1 MLADGTLPVSLLA
14 VAQVLRGC
22 FTAPSFETFTHL
34 LAGMVAARGPRT
46 VTGMLTGAGLS
57 RVWSH
62 HRVHRFFSRAAW
74 DPRKVGMALAG
85 AVIETLLPPG
95 ADVRVAVD
103 DTLLR
108 RLGRKIWAALWAHDG
123 SARSQ
128 DKIGFGN
135 TWVIAAILVD
145 LPFASR
151 PVALPVLARLWRGKA
166 TASRSELAL
175 AMVKDLKRVAG
186 PRILHVVAD
195 AAYHHP
201 EVAGLPAGITWTTR
215 LNHNATLLGLPPAP
229 TGKRGRPRKKG
240 DPLGSLV
247 QIAAGTTWRAVTVQ
261 RYGQTA
267 DVRLAE
273 RRVQW
278 YGPWKDLPV
287 RLILLRDSSR
297 YYDLALITTDLTTPV
312 EQIISRYAA
321 RWTIEVVFSQMRQNL
336 GVGQARNRTA
346 RAVERTVPFGLTVYT
361 LVNLWYARHGN
372 PTADVAAHRAL
383 SPWYTHKAE
392 VSFQDMTD
400 TLRRVIIAA
409 RFLPTS
415 PRQATN
421 EEILAV
427 TTAWA
432 QAA

>member
-1 MLADGTLPVSLLA
+1 MLAGSTLPVSLLA
-14 VAQVLRGC
+14 VAQVLCCC
-22 FTAPSFETFTHL
+22 FTASSFEVFTHL
-34 LAGMVAARGPRT
+34 LAGMVTTRGPRT

-57 RVWSH
+57 RSWSY
-62 HRVHRFFSRAAW
+62 HRAHRFFSRAAW
-74 DPRKVGMALAG
+74 DPRKVGLALAG
-85 AVIETLLPPG
+85 AVIEALVPAG
-95 ADVRVAVD
+95 ADVQVAVD

-108 RLGRKIWAALWAHDG
+108 RRGKKVWLALWTHDG

-135 TWVIAAILVD
+135 TWVVLAVLVD
-145 LPFASR
+145 LPFCSR
-151 PVALPVLARLWRGKA
+151 PVALPVLARLWRGKD
-166 TASRSELAL
+166 TASRCELAL
-175 AMVKDLKRVAG
+175 AMVKDLKGVAG
-186 PRILHVVAD
+186 QRVVHVVAD
-195 AAYHHP
+195 AAYHHRG
-201 EVAGLPAGITWTTR
+201 VAGLPVGVTWTTR
-215 LNHNATLLGLPPAP
+215 LAANAALLGPAP
-229 TGKRGRPRKKG
+229 ARTGKRGRPRKKG
-240 DPLGSLV
+240 SPLGSLA
-247 QIAAGTTWRAVTVQ
+247 QIAARATWRAVTVQ

-273 RRVQW
+273 QRVQW

-287 RLILLRDSSR
+287 RLILLRDTSK
-297 YYDLALITTDLTTPV
+297 YYDLAIITTDLTTPV
-312 EQIISRYAA
+312 EQIVHRYAS
-321 RWTIEVVFSQMRQNL
+321 RWSIEVVFSQRRQIL

-346 RAVERTVPFGLTVYT
+346 RAVERTVPFGLTVHT
-361 LVNLWYARHGN
+361 LVICWYARRGN
-372 PTADVAAHRAL
+372 PTADVAAHRTA
-383 SPWYTHKAE
+383 SPWYTRKTE

-409 RFLPTS
+409 RSTPRS

>member
-1 MLADGTLPVSLLA
+1 MPADSTLPVSLLA
-14 VAQVLRGC
+14 VAQVLRCC
-22 FTAPSFETFTHL
+22 FTAPSFEVFTHL
-34 LAGMVAARGPRT
+34 LAGMVVTRGPRT
-46 VTGMLTGAGLS
+46 VTGMLAGAGLS
-57 RVWSH
+57 RSWSH

-74 DPRKVGMALAG
+74 DPREVGLALAG
-85 AVIETLLPPG
+85 AVIAALVPDG
-95 ADVRVAVD
+95 APVAVAVD

-108 RLGRKIWAALWAHDG
+108 RRGRKVWSAWWTHDG

-128 DKIGFGN
+128 DKIGYGN
-135 TWVIAAILVD
+135 TWVVAAILVD
-145 LPFASR
+145 LPFCSR
-151 PVALPVLARLWRGKA
+151 PVALPVLARLWRGKD

-175 AMVKDLKRVAG
+175 AMVKDLKRIAG
-186 PRILHVVAD
+186 ERAVHVVAD

-201 EVAGLPAGITWTTR
+201 QVAALPAGITWTTR
-215 LNHNATLLGLPPAP
+215 LGATSALHGLPPAP

-247 QIAAGTTWRAVTVQ
+247 QIAAGATWRAVTVQ
-261 RYGQTA
+261 RYGQPA
-267 DVRLAE
+267 NVRVAE

-278 YGPWKDLPV
+278 YGPWKDLPC
-287 RLILLRDSSR
+287 RLILLRDTSK
-297 YYDLALITTDLTTPV
+297 YYDLALITTDLTTPI
-312 EQIISRYAA
+312 EDIISRYAS
-321 RWTIEVVFSQMRQNL
+321 RWSIEVVFSQMRQIL
-336 GVGQARNRTA
+336 GVGQARNRTP

-361 LVNLWYARHGN
+361 LVILWYARHGN
-372 PTADVAAHRAL
+372 PAADVTAHRLL
-383 SPWYTHKAE
+383 SPWYTRKTE
-392 VSFQDMTD
+392 PSFQDMTD

-409 RFLPTS
+409 RFTPTS

>member
-1 MLADGTLPVSLLA
+1 MLAGSTLPVSLLA

-22 FTAPSFETFTHL
+22 FTAPSFEVFTHL
-34 LAGMVAARGPRT
+34 LAGMVVTRGPRT

-57 RVWSH
+57 RMWSH
-62 HRVHRFFSRAAW
+62 HRVHRFFSRTAW
-74 DPRKVGMALAG
+74 DPRKVGLALAG
-85 AVIETLLPPG
+85 AVIDALVPDG
-95 ADVRVAVD
+95 APVRVAVD

-108 RLGRKIWAALWAHDG
+108 RRGKKVWAALWTHDG

-128 DKIGFGN
+128 DKIGYGN
-135 TWVIAAILVD
+135 TWVILAILVD

-151 PVALPVLARLWRGKA
+151 PVALPVLARLWRGSG
-166 TASRSELAL
+166 TASHSELAL
-175 AMVKDLKRVAG
+175 AMVKDLKRVVG
-186 PRILHVVAD
+186 QRILHVVAD

-201 EVAGLPAGITWTTR
+201 GVAGLPAGITWTTR
-215 LNHNATLLGLPPAP
+215 LAANAALHGLPPAR

-247 QIAAGTTWRAVTVQ
+247 QIAAGMTWRQVTVQ
-261 RYGQTA
+261 RYGQPA
-267 DVRLAE
+267 NVRLAE
-273 RRVQW
+273 RQVQW

-287 RLILLRDSSR
+287 RLILLRDTSK
-297 YYDLALITTDLTTPV
+297 YYDLALVTTDLTTPV
-312 EQIISRYAA
+312 EDIVSRYAA
-321 RWTIEVVFSQMRQNL
+321 RWSIEVVFSQMRQIL

-346 RAVERTVPFGLTVYT
+346 RAVERTVPFGLTAYT
-361 LVNLWYARHGN
+361 LVVLWYARHGN
-372 PTADVAAHRAL
+372 PTADVAAHRAA
-383 SPWYTHKAE
+383 SPWYTRKAE
-392 VSFQDMTD
+392 PSFQDMTD

-409 RFLPTS
+409 RFTPTS

>member
-1 MLADGTLPVSLLA
+1 MPASSTLPASLWA
-14 VAQVLRGC
+14 VAQVVRCC
-22 FTAPSFETFTHL
+22 FTAPSFEVFTHL
-34 LAGMVAARGPRT
+34 LAGMVTTRGPRT

-57 RVWSH
+57 RSWSH

-74 DPRKVGMALAG
+74 DPRAVGLALAG
-85 AVIETLLPPG
+85 AVIDALVPAG
-95 ADVRVAVD
+95 AAVRVAVD

-108 RLGRKIWAALWAHDG
+108 RRGKKVWAAWWTHDG

-135 TWVIAAILVD
+135 TWVILAILVD
-145 LPFASR
+145 LPFSSR
-151 PVALPVLARLWRGKA
+151 PVALPVLARLWRGKD

-175 AMVKDLKRVAG
+175 AMVGDLKRVAG
-186 PRILHVVAD
+186 QRIVHVVAD

-201 EVAGLPAGITWTTR
+201 QVAVLPAGVTWTTR
-215 LNHNATLLGLPPAP
+215 LAANATLLGPPPAR
-229 TGKRGRPRKKG
+229 TGKRGRPRTKG
-240 DPLGSLV
+240 TPLGTLT
-247 QIAAGTTWRAVTVQ
+247 QIAATATWRPVTVQ

-267 DVRLAE
+267 NVRLADQ
-273 RRVQW
+273 RVQW
-278 YGPWKDLPV
+278 YGPWKNLPV
-287 RLILLRDSSR
+287 RLILLRDTSR
-297 YYDLALITTDLTTPV
+297 YYNLALITTDLHSTP
-312 EQIISRYAA
+312 EQIITGYAA
-321 RWTIEVVFSQMRQNL
+321 RWSIEVVFCQMRQIL

-346 RAVERTVPFGLTVYT
+346 RAVGGTLPFGLTAYT
-361 LVNLWYARHGN
+361 LVVLWYARHGH
-372 PTADVAAHRAL
+372 PARDVAAHRAL
-383 SPWYTHKAE
+383 SPWYAGKTE
-392 VSFQDMTD
+392 VSFQDMTE

-409 RFLPTS
+409 RYLPTR

>member
-1 MLADGTLPVSLLA
+1 MLAVSTLPVSLLA

-22 FTAPSFETFTHL
+22 FTAPSFEVFTHL
-34 LAGMVAARGPRT
+34 LAGMVVTRGPRT

-74 DPRKVGMALAG
+74 DPRKVGLALAG
-85 AVIETLLPPG
+85 AVIEALVPAGEP
-95 ADVRVAVD
+95 VRVAVD
-103 DTLLR
+103 DSLLR
-108 RLGRKIWAALWAHDG
+108 RVGKKVWLALWTHDG
-123 SARSQ
+123 SARSK

-135 TWVIAAILVD
+135 TWVVLAILVD
-145 LPFASR
+145 LPFCSR
-151 PVALPVLARLWRGKA
+151 PVALPVLARLWRGKD

-175 AMVKDLKRVAG
+175 AMVRDLKGVAG
-186 PRILHVVAD
+186 QRIVHVVAD

-201 EVAGLPAGITWTTR
+201 KVAALPAGITWTTR
-215 LNHNATLLGLPPAP
+215 LNHNATLLGLPPAR

-240 DPLGSLV
+240 NPLGSLT
-247 QIAAGTTWRAVTVQ
+247 QIAAGMVWRAVTVQ

-267 DVRLAE
+267 NVRLAE
-273 RRVQW
+273 QRVQW
-278 YGPWKDLPV
+278 YGPWRDLPV
-287 RLILLRDSSR
+287 RLILLRDTGK

-312 EQIISRYAA
+312 EEIISRYAA
-321 RWTIEVVFSQMRQNL
+321 RWTIEVVFSQMRQIL

-346 RAVERTVPFGLTVYT
+346 RAVERTVPFGLTAYT
-361 LVNLWYARHGN
+361 LVILWYTRHGN
-372 PTADVAAHRAL
+372 AAADVAAHRAA
-383 SPWYTHKAE
+383 SPWYTRKTE
-392 VSFQDMTD
+392 VSFQDMTG

-409 RFLPTS
+409 RFTPAC
-415 PRQATN
+415 PGQATS

>member
-1 MLADGTLPVSLLA
+1 MLAGSTLPVSLLA

-22 FTAPSFETFTHL
+22 FTAPSFEVFTHL
-34 LAGMVAARGPRT
+34 LAGMVTTRGPRT

-57 RVWSH
+57 RSWSH

-74 DPRKVGMALAG
+74 DPRKVGLALAG
-85 AVIETLLPPG
+85 AVIEALVPAG

-108 RLGRKIWAALWAHDG
+108 RRGKKVWAAWWTHDG

-128 DKIGFGN
+128 EKIGYGN
-135 TWVIAAILVD
+135 TWVVLAILVD
-145 LPFASR
+145 LPFCSR
-151 PVALPVLARLWRGKA
+151 PVALPVLARLWRGSG
-166 TASRSELAL
+166 TASRCELAL
-175 AMVKDLKRVAG
+175 AMVKDLKGVAG
-186 PRILHVVAD
+186 QRVVHVVAD

-201 EVAGLPAGITWTTR
+201 DVAGLPSGITWTTR
-215 LNHNATLLGLPPAP
+215 LAANATLATPAP
-229 TGKRGRPRKKG
+229 ARTGKRGRPRKKG
-240 DPLGSLV
+240 TPLGTLT
-247 QIAAGTTWRAVTVQ
+247 QIAAGAAWRAVTVQ

-267 DVRLAE
+267 NVRLSE
-273 RRVQW
+273 QLVQW

-287 RLILLRDSSR
+287 RLILLRDTGK
-297 YYDLALITTDLTTPV
+297 YYDLALITTDLTSPV
-312 EQIISRYAA
+312 EQVISRYAS
-321 RWTIEVVFSQMRQNL
+321 RWSIEVVFSQMRQIL
-336 GVGQARNRTA
+336 GVGQARNRTP

-361 LVNLWYARHGN
+361 LVIYWYARHGN
-372 PTADVAAHRAL
+372 PAADVASHRTL
-383 SPWYTHKAE
+383 SPWYRAKTE
-392 VSFQDMTD
+392 VSYQDMTD

-409 RFLPTS
+409 RFTPTC
-415 PRQATN
+415 PGQATN

>member
-1 MLADGTLPVSLLA
+1 MLAGSTLPVSLLA

-22 FTAPSFETFTHL
+22 FTAPSFEVFTHL
-34 LAGMVAARGPRT
+34 LAGMIVTRGPRT

-74 DPRKVGMALAG
+74 DPRKVGLALTA
-85 AVIETLLPPG
+85 AVIEMLVPAGEP
-95 ADVRVAVD
+95 VRIAVD

-108 RLGRKIWAALWAHDG
+108 RVGKKVWAALWTHDG

-145 LPFASR
+145 LPFCSR
-151 PVALPVLARLWRGKA
+151 PVALPVAARLWRGKD
-166 TASRSELAL
+166 TASRSELAP

-186 PRILHVVAD
+186 QRILHIVAD

-201 EVAGLPAGITWTTR
+201 SVAALPVGITWTTR
-215 LNHNATLLGLPPAP
+215 LAANATLLGLPPVR
-229 TGKRGRPRKKG
+229 TGQRGRPRKKG
-240 DPLGSLV
+240 TPLGSLT
-247 QIAAGTTWRAVTVQ
+247 QIAAGAVWRAVSVQ
-261 RYGQTA
+261 RYGQSA
-267 DVRLAE
+267 NVRLAE
-273 RRVQW
+273 QRVQW

-287 RLILLRDSSR
+287 RLILLRDTSK

-312 EQIISRYAA
+312 EQIITRYAA
-321 RWTIEVVFSQMRQNL
+321 RWTIEVVFSQMRQIL

-346 RAVERTVPFGLTVYT
+346 RAVERSLPFGLTVYT
-361 LVNLWYARHGN
+361 LVICWYAQHGN
-372 PTADVAAHRAL
+372 PTGDVATHRAL
-383 SPWYTHKAE
+383 SPWYTTKAE

-409 RFLPTS
+409 RFTPTS
-415 PRQATN
+415 PRQATT

>member
-1 MLADGTLPVSLLA
+1 M
-14 VAQVLRGC
+14 
-22 FTAPSFETFTHL
+22 
-34 LAGMVAARGPRT
+34 
-46 VTGMLTGAGLS
+46 
-57 RVWSH
+57 
-62 HRVHRFFSRAAW
+62 
-74 DPRKVGMALAG
+74 
-85 AVIETLLPPG
+85 
-95 ADVRVAVD
+95 RVAVD

-108 RLGRKIWAALWAHDG
+108 RRGKKVWAALWTHDG
-123 SARSQ
+123 SARSK

-151 PVALPVLARLWRGKA
+151 PVALPVLARLWRGKD
-166 TASRSELAL
+166 TASRTELAL

-186 PRILHVVAD
+186 QRIVHVVAD

-201 EVAGLPAGITWTTR
+201 QIAPYPPGSPG
-215 LNHNATLLGLPPAP
+215 PPAWP
-229 TGKRGRPRKKG
+229 PTRPCSACPRPATGKAGRPRKKG
-240 DPLGSLV
+240 NPLGTLI
-247 QIAAGTTWRAVTVQ
+247 QIAAGTAWRAVTVQ

-278 YGPWKDLPV
+278 YGPWKDLPCPADPAARLEQVLRPRADHHRPDHPGRADHHPV
-287 RLILLRDSSR
+287 RL
-297 YYDLALITTDLTTPV
+297 ALDHRGRVLPDASDPRRRPGPQPHRPRRRTHRPV
-312 EQIISRYAA
+312 RPDRLHPRRPLVRPA
-321 RWTIEVVFSQMRQNL
+321 RQPHR
-336 GVGQARNRTA
+336 RR
-346 RAVERTVPFGLTVYT
+346 RK
-361 LVNLWYARHGN
+361 
-372 PTADVAAHRAL
+372 PTAPA
-383 SPWYTHKAE
+383 SPWYTRKTE

-409 RFLPTS
+409 RYLPTS

>member
-1 MLADGTLPVSLLA
+1 MLAGSTLPVSLLA
-14 VAQVLRGC
+14 VAQVVRCC
-22 FTAPSFETFTHL
+22 FTAPSFEVFTHL
-34 LAGMVAARGPRT
+34 LAGMITTRGPRT
-46 VTGMLTGAGLS
+46 VTGMLSGAGLS
-57 RVWSH
+57 RSWSH

-74 DPRKVGMALAG
+74 DPRAVGLALAG
-85 AVIETLLPPG
+85 AVIEALLPPA

-108 RLGRKIWAALWAHDG
+108 RRGKKVWAALWTHDG

-135 TWVIAAILVD
+135 TWVIAVILID

-151 PVALPVLARLWRGKA
+151 PVALPVLARLWRGKD
-166 TASRSELAL
+166 TTSRSELAL

-186 PRILHVVAD
+186 QRVLHVVAD

-201 EVAGLPAGITWTTR
+201 SVAALPAGITWTTR
-215 LNHNATLLGLPPAP
+215 LAANATLLGPPPAR
-229 TGKRGRPRKKG
+229 TGKPGRPRKKG
-240 DPLGSLV
+240 TRLGSLT
-247 QIAAGTTWRAVTVQ
+247 QIAAGATWHAVTVH

-267 DVRLAE
+267 NVAVAE
-273 RRVQW
+273 QRVQW

-287 RLILLRDSSR
+287 RLILLRDTSK
-297 YYDLALITTDLTTPV
+297 YYDLALITTDLTTPI

-321 RWTIEVVFSQMRQNL
+321 RWTIEVVFAQMRQIL
-336 GVGQARNRTA
+336 GIGQARNRTA
-346 RAVERTVPFGLTVYT
+346 RAVERTIPFGLTVYT
-361 LVNLWYARHGN
+361 LVILWYTRHGN
-372 PTADVAAHRAL
+372 PTGDVTAHRAL
-383 SPWYTHKAE
+383 SPWYRAKTE
-392 VSFQDMTD
+392 PSYQDMTD

-409 RFLPTS
+409 RFTPTT